1 MASMRLIDVD
11 ALLSHL
17 STVSAIIDIADDCER
32 ERYGALMEHD
42 KTPGDSGA
50 NVVHAE
56 RRVAERM
63 GAMIPIAQGAAD
75 SAIALVRAASERKE
89 GAQHD

>member
-1 MASMRLIDVD
+1 MRLIDVD
-11 ALLSHL
+11 ALANHL
-17 STVSAIIDIADDCER
+17 ATISAIIDIADDYER
-32 ERYGALMEHD
+32 DRYSALMEHD

-50 NVVHAE
+50 NVVHEE

-63 GAMIPIAQGAAD
+63 ATIIPIAQGAAD
-75 SAIALVRAASERKE
+75 SAIALVRTASERKE